1 MSKYIIKSKPDKNT
15 YAVLTNK
22 LRDNIYNLQKQKV
35 QLKKYMQEKR
45 LGDSG
50 DNDLRNES

>member
-22 LRDNIYNLQKQKV
+22 LRDDIYNLQKQKV

>member
-15 YAVLTNK
+15 YAVLINK
-22 LRDNIYNLQKQKV
+22 LRDDIYNLQKQKV